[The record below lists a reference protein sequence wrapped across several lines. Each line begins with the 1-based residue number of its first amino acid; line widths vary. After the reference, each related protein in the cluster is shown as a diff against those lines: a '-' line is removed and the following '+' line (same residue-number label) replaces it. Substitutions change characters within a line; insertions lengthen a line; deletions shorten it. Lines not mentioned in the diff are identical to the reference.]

1 MADRRSEDI
10 HHRRNWPMWLV
21 LLIALAVTLFP
32 LAWVVVTSFKPDTE
46 ITNPKPIWLF
56 KPSLEH
62 YKSVLMPSKE
72 TEEFESGTQSIVGIQ
87 TFEFNHYLI
96 NSLIIAISTT
106 VLAMVIAYPAAY
118 SLARYRTLGDNYSFW
133 VLSVRMMP
141 PIVFL
146 IPISI
151 LFAIYGLSD
160 SRIGIIIAYLTF
172 NIPFACW
179 IIKSFIEDIP
189 VDLEKAA
196 YMDGYSRFQVMT
208 KIVFPLTRSAVA
220 AVMIICFIFSWNE
233 FLFAMVISFIRS
245 TTLTAGVGL
254 FVTGYGIRWGRISA
268 AAVIT
273 IIPTVVV
280 GLIGQRYLVRGLTMG
295 AVK

>member
-1 MADRRSEDI
+1 MSERRIEDI
-10 HHRRNWPMWLV
+10 RHKRKWPIWIV
-21 LLIALAVTLFP
+21 LIVALLATLFP
-32 LAWVVVTSFKPDTE
+32 IFWVLLTSVKASTE
-46 ITNPKPIWLF
+46 ITSPAPVWIF
-56 KPSLEH
+56 KPTLEH
-62 YKSVLMPSKE
+62 YKSILVQQ
-72 TEEFESGTQSIVGIQ
+72 EEAIVGQ
-87 TFEFNHYLI
+87 QNFDFYKYLL
-96 NSLIIAISTT
+96 NSLIISISTT
-106 VLAMVIAYPAAY
+106 VLAVVIAYPAAY

-133 VLSVRMMP
+133 VLSIRMLP
-141 PIVFL
+141 PVIFL

-160 SRIGIIIAYLTF
+160 TRIGLIIAYLTF

-196 YMDGYSRFQVMT
+196 YMDGYSRFQVMAR
-208 KIVFPLTRSAVA
+208 IVFPLTRSAVA

-233 FLFAMVISFIRS
+233 FLFAMVISFQKA
-245 TTLTAGVGL
+245 TPLTAGVGL

-268 AAVIT
+268 AAVIA
-273 IIPTVVV
+273 IIPTVLV

>member
-1 MADRRSEDI
+1 
-10 HHRRNWPMWLV
+10 LV
-21 LLIALAVTLFP
+21 LIIALVVTLFP
-32 LAWVVVTSFKPDTE
+32 LFWVLVTSFKDSTE
-46 ITNPKPIWLF
+46 ITSTKPVWIF
-56 KPSLEH
+56 KPTLEH
-62 YKSVLMPSKE
+62 YKSILLKEKE
-72 TEEFESGTQSIVGIQ
+72 TQDFETGTQSIVGIQ
-87 TFEFNHYLI
+87 TFDFYHYLI
-96 NSLIIAISTT
+96 NSLVIAISTT

-133 VLSVRMMP
+133 VLSIRMLP
-141 PIVFL
+141 PVIFL

-151 LFAIYGLSD
+151 LFALYGLSD
-160 SRIGIIIAYLTF
+160 TRIGIIIAYLTF

-208 KIVFPLTRSAVA
+208 RIVFPLTRSAVA

-233 FLFAMVISFIRS
+233 FLFAMVISFIRA
-245 TTLTAGVGL
+245 TPLTAGVGL

-268 AAVIT
+268 AAVIA

>member
-1 MADRRSEDI
+1 
-10 HHRRNWPMWLV
+10 
-21 LLIALAVTLFP
+21 
-32 LAWVVVTSFKPDTE
+32 
-46 ITNPKPIWLF
+46 
-56 KPSLEH
+56 
-62 YKSVLMPSKE
+62 
-72 TEEFESGTQSIVGIQ
+72 VGIQ
-87 TFEFNHYLI
+87 TFDFYKYLL
-96 NSLIIAISTT
+96 NSLVIAISTT
-106 VLAMVIAYPAAY
+106 VLAMIIAYPAAY

-133 VLSVRMMP
+133 VLSVRMLP

-151 LFAIYGLSD
+151 LFGIYGLSD
-160 SRIGIIIAYLTF
+160 SRLGIIIAYLTF

-189 VDLEKAA
+189 PDLEKAA

-208 KIVFPLTRSAVA
+208 RIVFPLTRSAVA

-233 FLFAMVISFIRS
+233 FLFAMVISFIRA
-245 TTLTAGVGL
+245 TPLTAGVGL
-254 FVTGYGIRWGRISA
+254 FVTGYGIRWGRIAA
-268 AAVIT
+268 AAVIA

>member
-1 MADRRSEDI
+1 MSERRIEDI
-10 HHRRNWPMWLV
+10 RHRRKWHIWLV
-21 LLIALAVTLFP
+21 LIVALIATLFP
-32 LAWVVVTSFKPDTE
+32 IFWMLLTSVKSSTDITTATPVWIFKPT
-46 ITNPKPIWLF
+46 
-56 KPSLEH
+56 LEH
-62 YKSVLMPSKE
+62 YKSVLIQESE
-72 TEEFESGTQSIVGIQ
+72 TQNFESGQQSIVGIQ
-87 TFEFNHYLI
+87 TFDFYKYLI
-96 NSLIIAISTT
+96 NSLVISISTT

-118 SLARYRTLGDNYSFW
+118 SLARYRTLGNNYSFW
-133 VLSVRMMP
+133 VLSIRMLP
-141 PIVFL
+141 PVIFL

-151 LFAIYGLSD
+151 LFALYNLSD
-160 SRIGIIIAYLTF
+160 TRLGLVIAYLTF

-189 VDLEKAA
+189 MDLEKAG

-208 KIVFPLTRSAVA
+208 RIVFPLTRSAVA

-233 FLFAMVISFIRS
+233 FLFAMVISFIKA
-245 TTLTAGVGL
+245 TPLTAGVGL

-268 AAVIT
+268 AAVIA

>member
-1 MADRRSEDI
+1 MSERKIEDI
-10 HHRRNWPMWLV
+10 RHKRKWPIWLV
-21 LLIALAVTLFP
+21 LIVALAVTLFP
-32 LAWVVVTSFKPDTE
+32 IFWTLVTSLKPSTE
-46 ITNPKPIWLF
+46 ITNPEPIWLF
-56 KPSLEH
+56 KPTLEH
-62 YKSVLMPSKE
+62 YKSILIASKE
-72 TEEFESGTQSIVGIQ
+72 TEDFASGQQSIVGIQ
-87 TFEFNHYLI
+87 TFDFYKYLL
-96 NSLIIAISTT
+96 NSLVIAISTT
-106 VLAMVIAYPAAY
+106 VLAMIIAYPAAY

-133 VLSVRMMP
+133 VLSVRMLP

-151 LFAIYGLSD
+151 LFGIYGLSD
-160 SRIGIIIAYLTF
+160 SRLGIIIAYLTF

-189 VDLEKAA
+189 PDLEKAA

-208 KIVFPLTRSAVA
+208 RIVFPLTRSAVA

-233 FLFAMVISFIRS
+233 FLFAMVISFIRA
-245 TTLTAGVGL
+245 TPLTAGVGL
-254 FVTGYGIRWGRISA
+254 FVTGYGIRWGRIAA
-268 AAVIT
+268 AAVIA

>member
-1 MADRRSEDI
+1 MSERKIEDVRHKRKWHI
-10 HHRRNWPMWLV
+10 WLI
-21 LLIALAVTLFP
+21 LIIALVVTLFP
-32 LAWVVVTSFKPDTE
+32 LFWTLVTSFKDSTE
-46 ITNPKPIWLF
+46 ITSAKPIWIF
-56 KPSLEH
+56 KPTLEH
-62 YKSVLMPSKE
+62 YKSILLKEKE
-72 TEEFESGTQSIVGIQ
+72 TQDFETGTQSIVGIQ
-87 TFEFNHYLI
+87 TFDFYKYLI
-96 NSLIIAISTT
+96 NSLVIAISTT

-133 VLSVRMMP
+133 VLSIRMMP

-151 LFAIYGLSD
+151 LFALYGLSD

-233 FLFAMVISFIRS
+233 FLFAMVISFIRA
-245 TTLTAGVGL
+245 TPLTAGVGL

-268 AAVIT
+268 AAVIA
-273 IIPTVVV
+273 IIPTIVV

>member
-1 MADRRSEDI
+1 MSERKIEDI
-10 HHRRNWPMWLV
+10 RHKRKWHIWLV
-21 LLIALAVTLFP
+21 LIIALVVTLFP
-32 LAWVVVTSFKPDTE
+32 LFWVLVTSFKDSTE
-46 ITNPKPIWLF
+46 ITSIKPIWIF
-56 KPSLEH
+56 KPTLEH
-62 YKSVLMPSKE
+62 YKSVLLKEKE
-72 TEEFESGTQSIVGIQ
+72 TQDFETGTQSIVGIQ
-87 TFEFNHYLI
+87 TFEFYKYLI
-96 NSLIIAISTT
+96 NSLVIAISTT

-118 SLARYRTLGDNYSFW
+118 SLARYRTLGNNYSFW
-133 VLSVRMMP
+133 VLSIRMLP
-141 PIVFL
+141 PVIFL

-151 LFAIYGLSD
+151 LFALYGLSD

-208 KIVFPLTRSAVA
+208 RIVFPLTRSAVA

-233 FLFAMVISFIRS
+233 FLFAMVISFIRA
-245 TTLTAGVGL
+245 TPLTAGVGL

-268 AAVIT
+268 AAVIA